1 MADVVPLRV
10 IYFRY
15 SECKSSYTV
24 HYIDFTCERSELF
37 IVIDMNLGNFA
48 IFNFFFNLF

>member
-24 HYIDFTCERSELF
+24 HYIDCICDRSELLM
-37 IVIDMNLGNFA
+37 VIDMYLGNFA
-48 IFNFFFNLF
+48 IFKFF